1 MSMHQA
7 AVAAENLEVTPE
19 LIVTEIVSSRD
30 AFVTW
35 TIDAHENG
43 LVLRRTPADLSPSR
57 FMWLEFDLPSGHG
70 IRALAE
76 VIEQGDDTTSI
87 QFKHLWPRDRLAY
100 NQYLATLQL
109 G

>member
-1 MSMHQA
+1 MSMNQA
-7 AVAAENLEVTPE
+7 AVAVEKLEVSPE
-19 LIVTEIVSSRD
+19 LIVTEVVSSRD

-70 IRALAE
+70 LP
-76 VIEQGDDTTSI
+76 S
-87 QFKHLWPRDRLAY
+87 
-100 NQYLATLQL
+100 YLYWEADQRSHFGSSSAVVGRT
-109 G
+109 GASS